1 MIAVELVVAGEAA
14 AEVGAAVSTVKARWA
29 GVGSVLAAASVA
41 RTSKLWGP
49 SLRVAVVSGEEQ
61 GAKGAPY
68 RKRTHQNTRSGEE
81 KPKVGVG
88 SPVAPWG
95 PESIVVSGGVVSSSV
110 LESGEPGAGS

>member
-1 MIAVELVVAGEAA
+1 M
-14 AEVGAAVSTVKARWA
+14 GAAVSTLKERWA

-49 SLRVAVVSGEEQ
+49 SVRVAVVSGEEQ
-61 GAKGAPY
+61 EAKLAESRRHWKPAPG
-68 RKRTHQNTRSGEE
+68 SGEE

-88 SPVAPWG
+88 SPVAPEG